1 MLVLFFLFIS
11 FFSQRV
17 GHLRPRYSHTLF
29 LKLSIDH
36 NVAVNTNTL
45 DSSQGFFLLG
55 SRSEWGDRGGED
67 QSCCEILHHQT
78 WRADIRMDDF
88 VRTEILGCMDN
99 QIVLPTALRCALR
112 SPQRRELRLK
122 ISKLCV
128 LSANLCALKRM
139 VDRIKRFQCWK
150 KKKVEK

>member
-1 MLVLFFLFIS
+1 MTVRGCWFCFSSLFPSFLNELDTCA
-11 FFSQRV
+11 RDTV
-17 GHLRPRYSHTLF
+17 TLF
-29 LKLSIDH
+29 LKVLIDH
-36 NVAVNTNTL
+36 NMAVNINTL

-55 SRSEWGDRGGED
+55 SRSDWGDRGGED
-67 QSCCEILHHQT
+67 QSWCEILHHQT

-99 QIVLPTALRCALR
+99 QIILPTALRCALR

-128 LSANLCALKRM
+128 LSANLCALKRNGGSN
-139 VDRIKRFQCWK
+139 
-150 KKKVEK
+150 